1 MAISSC
7 GVRGMLCP
15 LVALRH
21 CAVTQCT
28 HEIRRENDT
37 TMNDQCGGWAAPLRE
52 QQHRRMESLTVP
64 NCTSREGLWVR
75 HGRAG
80 DGRVSALPASYKAPA
95 SRVCRRWRRQRRT
108 CATTAAAA
116 RRTAPVDDSFTVARR
131 PANSTAQ
138 QTSRAGGWSRADVQ
152 AHSSMAEAADV
163 ELACLQRQR
172 PLWQARDQRRRGGC
186 GGR

>member
-1 MAISSC
+1 M
-7 GVRGMLCP
+7 GVGGASARTTAPKDGI
-15 LVALRH
+15 AH
-21 CAVTQCT
+21 CAKICT
-28 HEIRRENDT
+28 
-37 TMNDQCGGWAAPLRE
+37 W
-52 QQHRRMESLTVP
+52 
-64 NCTSREGLWVR
+64 REGLWVTSWVR

-163 ELACLQRQR
+163 VLACLQRRR
-172 PLWQARDQRRRGGC
+172 PLWQARDWRRRERLARPLNATTTGFGVE
-186 GGR
+186 